1 MTDDLS
7 IVQAHPDDLATII
20 SIVEEAAHWLHR
32 RGITGQWPLT
42 FPPEYLAPHVA
53 KGDYYLVLLGDQP
66 VGTCMLLWADPE
78 VWGDV
83 PNDAGYV
90 HGLAIRRSVGG
101 RGVGR
106 AMLRWAEQTA
116 AAAGKRYLRL
126 DCWGENHE
134 LRRYYERAGFASRGV
149 IDTGGGWMCAL
160 FEKEL

>member
-66 VGTCMLLWADPE
+66 VGTFL
-78 VWGDV
+78 
-83 PNDAGYV
+83 V
-90 HGLAIRRSVGG
+90 HDDDR
-101 RGVGR
+101 
-106 AMLRWAEQTA
+106 
-116 AAAGKRYLRL
+116 
-126 DCWGENHE
+126 
-134 LRRYYERAGFASRGV
+134 ERA
-149 IDTGGGWMCAL
+149 L
-160 FEKEL
+160 ELADRLA